1 MNHRI
6 FERTLRPSVFRGAYL
21 FERHCTPQAS
31 LGIGP
36 RPRGVPEKQWRSGVT
51 LSVVN
56 FDPALKARVVTRQAT
71 LTYTVYPLSYVIPLI
86 DLGSGRDTR

>member
-1 MNHRI
+1 M
-6 FERTLRPSVFRGAYL
+6 
-21 FERHCTPQAS
+21 
-31 LGIGP
+31 
-36 RPRGVPEKQWRSGVT
+36 T

-56 FDPALKARVVTRQAT
+56 FDPALKARVVARQAT